1 MSQLRTCVG
10 IGLISLL
17 LWTTTQPAFALGLGQ
32 DKNGPPPTTQTSE
45 QTAAEA
51 QIKSLVDETNTL
63 IQAGKLND
71 AIARATQ
78 ALKLAEA
85 NFAPDHQLVYTSL
98 DRLAFA
104 YFRKRNFNQALP
116 LAKRALAMVEAKVP
130 PNDPEIAMCLQ
141 PLIFIYKE
149 QSQADQAEPL
159 AQRAITILETAE
171 GKEHP
176 SLIGFL
182 TMLGEIKL
190 IQQKSLEARSV
201 LERALAI
208 AEKQAGPQSHRLSP
222 ILFELSQT
230 YQATRNYP
238 KAEELYLRGVNLLEK
253 GLGPQHPQVG
263 FAYNN
268 FVILLINQNE
278 FIRALPLQEKSVAIL
293 EKSLGPEHLEYA
305 SASHQLGQLYHK
317 LSQFSQAQVVLNRAL
332 AIRQKVYG
340 PTHPLTVRTLTEL
353 SNVYLKTGNY
363 TELEFIHRFLLDYL
377 EKNQGMPAAE
387 QLDLLIGVAVGYHNQ
402 GNYAQT
408 EALYFRILDLIQKHP
423 ELESEKLNQIQN
435 NLAWVYAERRDFA
448 KSEPLFLEIIA
459 RNEKRYG
466 RQSGELVLFLNNLG
480 SMYFY
485 AREFTKAEPLL
496 LESRA
501 IFEKGH
507 STDQYLYTTTLNN
520 LATLYEAQNDFD
532 KAEACYQQA
541 AGLREKTLGPD
552 HPDMAHLQ
560 VNLGF
565 LYFRKG
571 EFARAEAMIRRA
583 VGIQETKLSSSDS
596 DLITGFND
604 LALISLAQK
613 KIDQAITYQLR
624 ANQAIEANFLQN
636 LIAGSERQKQIY
648 INSTSESFDRTLS
661 LHAQSAPT
669 NPAIKQEALTAILRR
684 KGRALDMA
692 SGGIEALR
700 RRSSPADQALLQEL
714 EQTRAQMAT
723 LTLKG
728 PDQKT
733 TESYRAQLKTLEDRA
748 EELETKLSLNSLDL
762 RSQLNPVTLSSIQ
775 KLIPANASLIE
786 FATYRP
792 LTKPQTRSYGPARY
806 IVYTLDQTGDIK
818 WVDLGEC
825 APIDRAVA
833 EFRQVLSTAK
843 SDPGKEVSPRARKVY
858 ELVMKPVTRLVGNH
872 TQLILSPDGELNLL
886 PFGAL
891 ITEKNKYLIERY
903 SVSYVSSGRDLLRLQ
918 NQVRNQE
925 PPLIVADPQYVGEGP
940 MLAGVRANPL
950 QRLIETAEEGKQ
962 LQALFPNAVL
972 KLREEAT
979 EDIVK
984 SAKHPSILHLA
995 AHGFFLEESAPDKDR
1010 DLLLRSQ
1017 EPQLSANLQVSS
1029 RVNPLLRSGLFLAN
1043 TSQPGRRQND
1053 GTLTALE
1060 MTNLD
1065 LTGTKLVV
1073 LSACNT
1079 GVGDI
1084 KNGAGVYGLRRALV
1098 LAGSETQLTSLWKV
1112 SDLGTRKLMVD
1123 YYTRLKAGEGRS
1135 EALRQVQLSMLA
1147 SPRWRHPFY
1156 WASFIQSGQWKP
1168 LEE

>member
-1 MSQLRTCVG
+1 MPQLRTCVG

-17 LWTTTQPAFALGLGQ
+17 LWPPTQPALALGLGQ
-32 DKNGPPPTTQTSE
+32 DKNAPAPAVQTPE
-45 QTAAEA
+45 QTAAET
-51 QIKSLVDETNTL
+51 QIRSLVDQTNKL

-71 AIARATQ
+71 AIARATE

-85 NFAPDHQLVYTSL
+85 NFAPNHQLVYSSL
-98 DRLAFA
+98 DRLSYA
-104 YFRKRNFNQALP
+104 YFRKRDFNQALP
-116 LAKRALAMVEAKVP
+116 LAKRALAIVEANVP

-141 PLIFIYKE
+141 PLIFIYNE
-149 QSQADQAEPL
+149 QKQADQAEPL
-159 AQRAITILETAE
+159 AHRAITILETAL

-190 IQQKSLEARSV
+190 IQQKPLEARSA

-230 YQATRNYP
+230 YQATLDYP
-238 KAEELYLRGVNLLEK
+238 KAEELYLRGINLREK
-253 GLGPQHPQVG
+253 GLGPEHPQVG
-263 FAYNN
+263 FAYSN
-268 FVILLINQNE
+268 FVLLLIAQQE
-278 FIRALPLQEKSVAIL
+278 FARALPWQEKAVAIL
-293 EKSLGPEHLEYA
+293 EKSLGSEHLEYA
-305 SASHQLGQLYHK
+305 SASHQLGQIYYNLN
-317 LSQFSQAQVVLNRAL
+317 QFSQAQMVLNRAL
-332 AIRQKVYG
+332 SIRQKVYG
-340 PTHPLTVRTLTEL
+340 PIHPLTAQTLAEL

-363 TELEFIHRFLLDYL
+363 VELEFIHRLLLEHL
-377 EKNQGMPAAE
+377 EKTQGMPAV
-387 QLDLLIGVAVGYHNQ
+387 QQVDLLTSIAIGFHNQ

-408 EALYFRILDLIQKHP
+408 EALYFKILDLVRKHP
-423 ELESEKLNQIQN
+423 ELQSQRLDQIQN
-435 NLAWVYAERRDFA
+435 NLAWIYAERRDFA
-448 KSEPLFLEIIA
+448 KAEPLFLEIIA
-459 RNEKRYG
+459 RNEKRHG
-466 RQSGELVLFLNNLG
+466 RQSEQLVAYLNNLG

-485 AREFTKAEPLL
+485 AREFTKAEVLL

-507 STDQYLYTTTLNN
+507 GTDQYLYTTTLNN
-520 LATLYEAQNDFD
+520 LATLYEAQNKFD

-541 AGLREKTLGPD
+541 VALLEKMFGPD
-552 HPDMAHLQ
+552 HQRMAHLE

-571 EFARAEAMIRRA
+571 EFAKAEAMIRRA
-583 VGIQETKLSSSDS
+583 VEVQEVKLSLEDS
-596 DLITGFND
+596 ELITGLND

-613 KIDQAITYQLR
+613 KLDQAITYQLR
-624 ANQAIEANFLQN
+624 ANQAIEVDFLQN
-636 LIAGSERQKQIY
+636 LIAGSERQKQLY

-692 SGGIEALR
+692 SGGFEALR
-700 RRSSPADQALLQEL
+700 RRASPADQALLQEL
-714 EQTRAQMAT
+714 EQTRAQIAT

-733 TESYRAQLKTLEDRA
+733 SETYRAQLKTLEDRA
-748 EELETKLSLNSLDL
+748 EEVETTLSLNSLDL
-762 RSQLNPVTLSSIQ
+762 RSQLSPVTFSSIQ
-775 KLIPANASLIE
+775 KLIPASASLIE

-792 LTKPQTRSYGPARY
+792 LTNPQTRSYGPARY
-806 IVYTLDQTGDIK
+806 IVYTLDQTGDIQ
-818 WVDLGEC
+818 WADLGEC
-825 APIDRAVA
+825 APIDQAVA
-833 EFRQVLSTAK
+833 DFRQVLSTAK
-843 SDPGKEVSPRARKVY
+843 SDLTKEISPRARNVY
-858 ELVMKPVTRLVGNH
+858 ELVMKPVTRLVGKH

-891 ITEKNKYLIERY
+891 ITEKGNYLIERY
-903 SVSYVSSGRDLLRLQ
+903 SMSYVSSGRDLLRLQ
-918 NQVRNQE
+918 NQIRNQE
-925 PPLIVADPQYVGEGP
+925 APLIVADPQYVGEGP
-940 MLAGVRANPL
+940 MMAGVRANPL

-972 KLREEAT
+972 KLRDEAT

-995 AHGFFLEESAPDKDR
+995 AHGFFLEDTTPEINR
-1010 DLLLRSQ
+1010 DLLALNQ
-1017 EPQLSANLQVSS
+1017 DNQLSANLNVQS

-1043 TSQPGRRQND
+1043 TSQPGMRQND

-1060 MTNLD
+1060 MANLD
-1065 LTGTKLVV
+1065 LTGTNLVV

-1098 LAGSETQLTSLWKV
+1098 LAGSESQLTSLWKV

-1147 SPRWRHPFY
+1147 SQRWRHPFY
-1156 WASFIQSGQWKP
+1156 WASFIQSGQWAP
-1168 LEE
+1168 LSE